1 MTCSSVS
8 HCPSLR
14 RSSSRAFTL
23 IEMLVVIA
31 IITILGGLVLA
42 AVVTARRTAKERSI
56 DATLQ
61 LLKGHLDRY
70 ETDFQDY
77 PPSDGDTDG
86 IRGSE
91 NLYRCLRT
99 EKKEGPYI
107 TGNEVQTCDVNKN
120 GELEVADAFGRPI
133 GYIHHRDYGNK
144 PPNKRNYR
152 LISSGVNGQ
161 FENGARGSD
170 DIVNWNKDKP
180 DQ

>member
-1 MTCSSVS
+1 MSVS
-8 HCPSLR
+8 HTHR
-14 RSSSRAFTL
+14 RAFTL
-23 IEMLVVIA
+23 IEMLVVIT
-31 IITILGGLVLA
+31 IITILGGLILA
-42 AVVTARRTAKERSI
+42 AVLSARRTSKERAIES
-56 DATLQ
+56 TLQ

-77 PPSDGDTDG
+77 PPSDGDMDG

-107 TGNEVQTCDVNKN
+107 TNAEIKTCDINKN
-120 GELEVADAFGRPI
+120 GELEIADEFGKPI

-144 PPNKRNYR
+144 PPNKRDYR
-152 LISSGVNGQ
+152 LISAGVNGK
-161 FENGARGSD
+161 FENGDRGSD